1 MTIHACF
8 RVFKALTLI
17 QEMRLEV
24 RFYLDVS
31 LSPVLHIFT
40 SLVKG
45 TLHIINHRHDPSC
58 LESKCRHKLILIN
71 ILVLYSSTF
80 GVSRM

>member
-1 MTIHACF
+1 MTIDACF

-31 LSPVLHIFT
+31 LSPVLHVFT

-45 TLHIINHRHDPSC
+45 TFHIINHRHDPSC
-58 LESKCRHKLILIN
+58 LESKSVDTN
-71 ILVLYSSTF
+71 
-80 GVSRM
+80 